1 MTVREVNGKF
11 GIVFGLKI
19 KRTVYICLYPLP
31 KIDKN
36 ISVSGELGSA
46 KKDQVYMVISGLDQV
61 DFGNKNQ
68 LTCITSGVIGAG
80 SVQDENV
87 SQCISEQKIIS

>member
-1 MTVREVNGKF
+1 MKVREILDPPPINRTTHC
-11 GIVFGLKI
+11 LKP
-19 KRTVYICLYPLP
+19 VYFRLYPQ
-31 KIDKN
+31 IDSN
-36 ISVSGELGSA
+36 ILVSGELGSA